1 MKKNQ
6 YMLSR
11 FLFLFFWVFILF
23 VSSCGDRFA
32 ERNFEW
38 DESDAEG
45 IHLAMKVITDIMVSD
60 IFSPPVASRVYAYAS
75 VAAYE
80 TVVHKFEDYQ
90 SLAGQLDE
98 LKPGPVP
105 DPNLNYDF
113 EVAATKAVLKVGHA
127 LTFDESLFHELK
139 ASTLDYLNEKEIP
152 ESIYQRSVE
161 FGEKVAEH
169 ILDWSRGDYYAQTR
183 TYPEYTPQRLP
194 DKWIQTPPAYMD
206 AIEPAWNRIRTLV
219 IDSANQF
226 IPPPPTEFS
235 IDQNSQFFEEA
246 YEVYAVLTSGDEMEK
261 REIAGFWDCN
271 PFAVRSI
278 GHLMV
283 GEKKI
288 SPGGH
293 WMNIASLASR
303 QSDANLMKS
312 AEALALT
319 AIALFDGFISCW
331 DEKYRSNLLRPETYI
346 NRYIDPNWVP
356 ALQSPPFPEHTSGHS
371 VISTAASIALTR
383 VFGDNFEFDDTTQLE
398 FELPVRSFTS
408 FYHAA
413 EEAAISRLYGG
424 IHYMPAIT
432 YGSQQGRKIGK
443 LISER
448 VTTRLD

>member
-1 MKKNQ
+1 
-6 YMLSR
+6 MLHK
-11 FLFLFFWVFILF
+11 FFIACGTLIIVF
-23 VSSCGDRFA
+23 SSCGQRYA
-32 ERNFEW
+32 ERNHQW
-38 DESDAEG
+38 NDSDSEG

-75 VAAYE
+75 IAAYE
-80 TVVHKFEDYQ
+80 TAVHSNEEYQ
-90 SLAGQLDE
+90 SLAGQLNE
-98 LKPGPVP
+98 LTPGPAP
-105 DPNLNYDF
+105 DPDLKYDF
-113 EVAATKAVLKVGHA
+113 EVAATKAILKVGHA

-139 ASTLDYLNEKEIP
+139 VSSLEHLKGKEIP
-152 ESIYQRSVE
+152 ESIYNRSVE
-161 FGEKVAEH
+161 YGEKVAAH
-169 ILDWSRGDYYAQTR
+169 IIEWSRGDYYAQTR
-183 TYPEYTPQRLP
+183 TYPKYTPQRLP
-194 DKWIQTPPAYMD
+194 KRWIQTPPAYMD
-206 AIEPAWNRIRTLV
+206 AIEPAWNKIRTLV
-219 IDSANQF
+219 VDSANQF
-226 IPPPPTEFS
+226 IPPPPTEFNAEE
-235 IDQNSQFFEEA
+235 NSQFFKEA
-246 YEVYAVLTSGDEMEK
+246 YEVYVVLASGDEMEK

-303 QSDANLMKS
+303 QSNAGLIKS
-312 AEALALT
+312 AEALVLT

-346 NRYIDPNWVP
+346 NRYINPDWVP

-383 VFGDNFEFDDTTQLE
+383 VFGDNFAFDDTTQLE
-398 FELPVRSFTS
+398 FDLPVRSFDS

-413 EEAAISRLYGG
+413 EEAAISRFYGG
-424 IHYMPAIT
+424 IHYMPAIE
-432 YGSQQGRKIGK
+432 YGSEQGRKIGK

-448 VTTRLD
+448 VQTRVE

>member
-1 MKKNQ
+1 
-6 YMLSR
+6 MLSR
-11 FLFLFFWVFILF
+11 FLFLFFGVFILF
-23 VSSCGDRFA
+23 ISSCGDRFA
-32 ERNFEW
+32 ERNYEW
-38 DESDAEG
+38 DKSSAEG
-45 IHLAMKVITDIMVSD
+45 VHIAMKIVTDIMVSD
-60 IFSPPVASRVYAYAS
+60 IFPPPIASRVYAYSS

-80 TVVHKFEDYQ
+80 TVVHAFDNYQ
-90 SLAGQLDE
+90 SLAGQLNE
-98 LKPGPVP
+98 LTPGPEP
-105 DPNLNYDF
+105 DPDLKYDF
-113 EVAATKAVLKVGHA
+113 EVAATMAILKVGHA
-127 LTFDESLFHELK
+127 LTFDEKLFFELK
-139 ASTLDYLNEKEIP
+139 ARALEYLEKKDIP
-152 ESIYQRSVE
+152 ESIYNRSAE
-161 FGEKVAEH
+161 YGRKVGAH
-169 ILDWSRGDYYAQTR
+169 IMQWSRGDYYAQTR
-183 TYPEYTPQRLP
+183 TYPKYTPERL
-194 DKWIQTPPAYMD
+194 DDRWIQTPPAYMD
-206 AIEPAWNRIRTLV
+206 AIEPAWNLIRPMV
-219 IDSANQF
+219 MDSANQF

-346 NRYIDPNWVP
+346 NRYIDSDWVP

-371 VISTAASIALTR
+371 VISNASAVMLTR
-383 VFGDNFEFDDTTQLE
+383 VFGDNFEYDDTTQLE

-424 IHYMPAIT
+424 IHYRPAIDDGT
-432 YGSQQGRKIGK
+432 VQGRKIGN
-443 LISER
+443 LISGR
-448 VTTRLD
+448 TTTRLD